1 MSIKVSAVMRRKL
14 KKLAELLPQ
23 PTHEIVDG
31 EVVKRESLEPVN
43 HYSLIL
49 KAFKN
54 HGRIGVEIYINDF
67 QEQWMQVREFLT
79 QSKNEN

>member
-1 MSIKVSAVMRRKL
+1 MNIKVSAVMRRKL

-31 EVVKRESLEPVN
+31 EVVKRESSEEVN

-49 KAFKN
+49 KTFKN
-54 HGRIGVEIYINDF
+54 HGRAGVEMYITNF
-67 QEQWMQVREFLT
+67 QEEWMQVREFLT